1 MVSIALSKS
10 KLTLEYPYLNENLQ
24 VIANEHNALIMAGYT
39 IQYSTEVYARS
50 QCMRSQ
56 KICKHAIDIMH
67 SCMHAL
73 HCIINFSV

>member
-39 IQYSTEVYARS
+39 ISIVLKSMQEVSA
-50 QCMRSQ
+50 
-56 KICKHAIDIMH
+56 
-67 SCMHAL
+67 
-73 HCIINFSV
+73 